1 MLPTTREQRGAMH
14 RLYVRFT
21 QSDSFDGTSY
31 RTFRKRFVHGW
42 DCVMIRL
49 WGMWIG
55 IEIDG
60 YTHS

>member
-1 MLPTTREQRGAMH
+1 MH
-14 RLYVRFT
+14 RLYLRFAKD
-21 QSDSFDGTSY
+21 DSYDGSTY

-42 DCVMIRL
+42 DCVMIEL